1 MFETLDI
8 AVFQPLLLGIPESLG
23 LLVFGIGLV
32 TMAMLLRWILG
43 EGKETKTDEN
53 LTKEITERATN
64 G

>member
-23 LLVFGIGLV
+23 LLMFGIGLI

-43 EGKETKTDEN
+43 DDKDPKPEEKIG
-53 LTKEITERATN
+53 KEITESVTN